1 MSTSRKDRTNA
12 AWLTERE
19 RGSLFLMQVSFRMA
33 TLLGRRVMK
42 LPVVLVAGWYF
53 VFDARARRASR
64 SWLERVQGSRVR
76 SARIYRHLRTFAQV
90 TLDRVFL
97 LSGRDVELQFTRKG
111 DELLRAQVATRR
123 GAVLLG
129 AHLGSY
135 EAMRAGGMRDEVPIH
150 IVGHFE
156 NARMINALLER
167 LDPEQAARV
176 IHIGDDAVG
185 VMTRVRARVE
195 AGDFVALLGDRVGLN
210 DRVVRVPFFGIDA
223 AFPQGPFLIAH
234 LLRCP
239 VYLVFG
245 IYTDPG
251 RYDLHCER
259 FADRIDLPRAGR
271 DEALRLV
278 VTRYAQRL
286 EHHARS
292 APYNWFNFFDFWSR
306 S

>member
-1 MSTSRKDRTNA
+1 
-12 AWLTERE
+12 
-19 RGSLFLMQVSFRMA
+19 
-33 TLLGRRVMK
+33 MK
-42 LPVVLVAGWYF
+42 LPVALVACWYF

-64 SWLERVQGSRVR
+64 SWLGRVQGSPVR
-76 SARIYRHLRTFAQV
+76 ASSIYRHLRTFAQV

-97 LSGRDVELQFTRKG
+97 LSRRDAGLEFTRTG
-111 DELLRAQVATRR
+111 DGHLHTQIATGR

-135 EAMRAGGMRDEVPIH
+135 EALRAGGLRDEVPIH

-185 VMTRVRARVE
+185 VMTRIRARVE
-195 AGDFVALLGDRVGLN
+195 AGDFVALLGDRVGLERGGMHE
-210 DRVVRVPFFGIDA
+210 RVVRVPFLGTDA
-223 AFPQGPFLIAH
+223 AFPAGPFLIAH

-245 IYTDPG
+245 LYTDPG
-251 RYDLHCER
+251 RYDLHCEP

-271 DEALRLV
+271 DEALQAI

-286 EHHARS
+286 EHHARA

-306 S
+306 P